1 MWSHEE
7 QVVDS
12 PVHEELESSSDVN
25 EPEAVP
31 SETEESDISELEPI
45 VGAPYALRRIAD
57 MVTSRLSTIPK
68 FEN

>member
-1 MWSHEE
+1 
-7 QVVDS
+7 VVDS

-25 EPEAVP
+25 EAVP

>member
-1 MWSHEE
+1 M
-7 QVVDS
+7 VDS

-25 EPEAVP
+25 EAVP